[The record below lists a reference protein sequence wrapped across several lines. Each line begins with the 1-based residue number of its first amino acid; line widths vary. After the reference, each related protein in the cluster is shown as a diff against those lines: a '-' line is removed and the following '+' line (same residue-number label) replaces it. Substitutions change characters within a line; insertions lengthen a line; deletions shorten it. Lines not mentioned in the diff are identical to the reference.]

1 MNEFSLV
8 TAFLIGLA
16 GGVHCIG
23 MCGGIA
29 SAFSFAISKDQSTTW
44 YILAYNIGRI
54 SSYTIAGAIT
64 GYLGSIA
71 TSSITTTLPILNIIS
86 AVFLILLALYIS
98 DWYKGLSAL
107 ERLGGHLWRRIQPYS
122 KKLIP
127 FKHPGYAIG
136 YGAIWGWLPC
146 GLVYSALT
154 WSLASGSASSGALF
168 MLMFGLGTFPALIAT
183 SLGASFLIPILQ
195 NPMSRMIIALILITF
210 AIFLLLPIFQGIK

>member
-1 MNEFSLV
+1 MSDLNLI

-29 SAFSFAISKDQSTTW
+29 SAFSFAIPKDASPTG
-44 YILAYNIGRI
+44 YILAYNFGRI
-54 SSYTIAGAIT
+54 SSYTAAGAIT

-71 TSSITTTLPILNIIS
+71 SSSIATTLPILNIIS
-86 AVFLILLALYIS
+86 ASFLVLLALYIS
-98 DWYKGLSAL
+98 DWGKGLSVL
-107 ERLGGHLWRRIQPYS
+107 ERMGGYLWRRIQPYS
-122 KKLIP
+122 KKFIP

-154 WSLASGSASSGALF
+154 WSLASTSATSGALF

-183 SLGASFLIPILQ
+183 SLGASFLVPIFQ
-195 NPMSRMIIALILITF
+195 HPMLRTLIALILVTF